1 MINNLKKKILPTF
14 LSAMLLIGNI
24 GCGIAEAKSWEME
37 GDPWSEGT
45 SLQPMDFPNGGR
57 VISVSLRNTDVQ
69 QVLRMFA
76 DKAGL
81 NVVFAGEG
89 VEGQVTMDLVNTTLI
104 DALNYVTESA
114 NLTYFVD
121 KQTLFVMNA
130 EMAKEKHFAKK
141 SMRIIPIKY
150 TSASSIAKF
159 LNTNIFGLGRPGLSS
174 GEIVVTNPVRN
185 EIIIFGSDSDFA
197 MAMQIIPK
205 LDVKPV
211 TTTYKINHVT
221 PKEMAM
227 LVCDSL
233 FQNTDGE
240 ETAYKFDGA
249 ITGAAG
255 EPTAMSVGAGT
266 VACKIANTVTAGSL
280 ASFAAPPITVMYNT
294 GQGTLD
300 IIGGSEEQIQLAN
313 EFIMMHDKKQLQA
326 ILDFVVLELNEQGSQ
341 QFENEW
347 HFNNNVFPVSFIDGK
362 LKLGS
367 IIFFN
372 RSGSTTAPNNNGGPA
387 ALWDTITWIEQTGKG
402 KLLQKPSIV
411 VTNGAESTIDLTQ
424 DYIEKTDS
432 QVSESTMSETP
443 VVTRTYTLGK
453 TQGMKL
459 KVTPFISTDGYVT
472 LNIHSEYATPYQ
484 TEYGTDQLGQQ
495 YIAATLLERRNIEI
509 KSIRV
514 KNGETLVLGGLI
526 YEKEVQS
533 ANKIPILADIPGLGV
548 FFRNTKNE
556 KQKNELVIM
565 ITPKL
570 VTDTEDTVNI

>member
-1 MINNLKKKILPTF
+1 
-14 LSAMLLIGNI
+14 MLLIGNV
-24 GCGIAEAKSWEME
+24 GCGIAEAKSWETVTE
-37 GDPWSEGT
+37 DSWDEGT
-45 SLQPMDFPNGGR
+45 PLQSGDFPNGDR
-57 VISVSLRNTDVQ
+57 IISVSFRNTNVQ
-69 QVLRMFA
+69 QIMRMFA

-89 VEGQVTMDLVNTTLI
+89 VEGEVTMDLVNTSLI
-104 DALNYVTESA
+104 DAVNYVAESA
-114 NLTYFVD
+114 NLTYFID

-130 EMAKEKHFAKK
+130 DTAKEKHFAKK

-150 TSASSIAKF
+150 TNASSVAQF
-159 LNTNIFGLGRPGLSS
+159 LNQNVFGLGRPGLSS

-185 EIIIFGSDSDFA
+185 EILIFGSDSDYA

-205 LDVKPV
+205 IDVKPV

-233 FQNTDGE
+233 FQNTDSA
-240 ETAYKFDGA
+240 ETASLFDGTF
-249 ITGAAG
+249 TGAAG
-255 EPTAMSVGAGT
+255 EATEMAVGAGT
-266 VACKIANTVTAGSL
+266 VACKISNRVQAGTLS
-280 ASFAAPPITVMYNT
+280 SFAAPPITVMYNS
-294 GQGTLD
+294 GLGTLD
-300 IIGGSEEQIQLAN
+300 IIGGSDEQIQLAN

-347 HFNNNVFPVSFIDGK
+347 HFNNNVFPVSFTDGK

-372 RSGSTTAPNNNGGPA
+372 RSGSTVPANNGGPA

-432 QVSESTMSETP
+432 QVSESTMSQTP

-459 KVTPFISTDGYVT
+459 RVTPFISTDGYVT

-484 TEYGTDQLGQQ
+484 TEYGTDQVGQQ
-495 YIAATLLERRNIEI
+495 YIAATLLERRNIEL

-533 ANKIPILADIPGLGV
+533 ASKIPILADIPGLGV

>member
-1 MINNLKKKILPTF
+1 
-14 LSAMLLIGNI
+14 
-24 GCGIAEAKSWEME
+24 
-37 GDPWSEGT
+37 
-45 SLQPMDFPNGGR
+45 
-57 VISVSLRNTDVQ
+57 
-69 QVLRMFA
+69 
-76 DKAGL
+76 
-81 NVVFAGEG
+81 
-89 VEGQVTMDLVNTTLI
+89 
-104 DALNYVTESA
+104 
-114 NLTYFVD
+114 
-121 KQTLFVMNA
+121 
-130 EMAKEKHFAKK
+130 MA
-141 SMRIIPIKY
+141 
-150 TSASSIAKF
+150 
-159 LNTNIFGLGRPGLSS
+159 
-174 GEIVVTNPVRN
+174 
-185 EIIIFGSDSDFA
+185 
-197 MAMQIIPK
+197 
-205 LDVKPV
+205 
-211 TTTYKINHVT
+211 
-221 PKEMAM
+221 
-227 LVCDSL
+227 
-233 FQNTDGE
+233 
-240 ETAYKFDGA
+240 
-249 ITGAAG
+249 
-255 EPTAMSVGAGT
+255 
-266 VACKIANTVTAGSL
+266 
-280 ASFAAPPITVMYNT
+280 
-294 GQGTLD
+294 
-300 IIGGSEEQIQLAN
+300 GSEEQIQLAN

-347 HFNNNVFPVSFIDGK
+347 HFNNNVFPVSFTDGK

-372 RSGSTTAPNNNGGPA
+372 RSGSTTATNNNGGPA

-548 FFRNTKNE
+548 FFRNTKNCRISL
-556 KQKNELVIM
+556 QFLVWMNFPRKISWSYPEQERSRDSFPSHSTLRHSLQVWKDVMFQLARQFRDLKRSSKESMM
-565 ITPKL
+565 IFRR
-570 VTDTEDTVNI
+570 DIS